1 MGNINEKLCEAARS
15 GSEAE
20 LKALLRNPGCD
31 PLAKDYRGM
40 TALMLAAYHGH
51 EACLRMLLPISDAL
65 AKGDDGI
72 TALMWA
78 TYHGHEACLRIL
90 LPISDALAKG
100 DDGTTALMWASCN
113 GQDACVR
120 LLLPI
125 SNAFTTDEKGKNA
138 SMCAHN
144 RGHKSLAQFIDAYA
158 LAQTESS
165 AIGAMAIASATHK
178 RAAPRV

>member
-1 MGNINEKLCEAARS
+1 MIVINERLWAAARS

-31 PLAKDYRGM
+31 ALAKDYRGT

-51 EACLRMLLPISDAL
+51 EACLRL
-65 AKGDDGI
+65 
-72 TALMWA
+72 
-78 TYHGHEACLRIL
+78 L

-138 SMCAHN
+138 SMCAHD
-144 RGHKSLAQFIDAYA
+144 RGHKSLA
-158 LAQTESS
+158 
-165 AIGAMAIASATHK
+165 
-178 RAAPRV
+178 